1 MRCRSPKT
9 RTLNVS
15 VIQSGPTQRVYAAG
29 NMAKLDK
36 GPEVVL
42 QALLSGDPEQ
52 VAEALA
58 FQRKS
63 FKAKFGCYPEE
74 LVLEDVDDDEVP
86 YVSE

>member
-52 VAEALA
+52 IAEALA
-58 FQRKS
+58 FQRES
-63 FKAKFGCYPEE
+63 FKAQFGCYPEE
-74 LVLEDVDDDEVP
+74 VVFEEVDED
-86 YVSE
+86 S